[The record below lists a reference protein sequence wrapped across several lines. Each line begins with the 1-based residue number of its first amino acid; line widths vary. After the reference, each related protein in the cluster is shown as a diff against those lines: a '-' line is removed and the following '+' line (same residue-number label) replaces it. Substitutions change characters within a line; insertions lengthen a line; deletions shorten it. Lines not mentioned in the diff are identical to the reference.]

1 MCAESKS
8 CEDGRRT
15 LLRGVLAVGAG
26 VLGWVTDSA
35 SATEPS
41 EGRPVVVATISILA
55 DLTERIAGGAVLV
68 QSIVPMGGDPHT
80 FEPTPGTARM
90 LKRAQLVLRNG
101 LGLEG
106 WLDRL
111 VGVGT
116 PERPVIT
123 LTDGLKTRRV
133 RDGHGVEAI
142 DPHLWMDP
150 VHALDYVAAIERAL
164 VTHFPAHAR
173 QFRSHAESLAREIRQ
188 LDDEARA
195 MVDMLPSA
203 RRKLVTTHDAFRYFA
218 DRYGLKLVGSIWGI
232 STETEPSAKDVARIV
247 QDIRRERVPAVFAET
262 TVSPRLMQRI
272 AADAGVHMG
281 DPLYGDSLGAPGS
294 GADSY
299 VGMMRANLRA
309 LARGLGHGL
318 PAGAGRGDPL

>member
-1 MCAESKS
+1 MCTQPKS
-8 CEDGRRT
+8 FEDGRRT
-15 LLRGVLAVGAG
+15 LLRGMLAMSAGA
-26 VLGWVTDSA
+26 LGWAEDSA
-35 SATEPS
+35 AAAETS
-41 EGRPVVVATISILA
+41 EGRPVVVATMSILA
-55 DLTERIAGGAVLV
+55 NLTEIISGGAVRVL
-68 QSIVPMGGDPHT
+68 SIVPLGGDPHT
-80 FEPTPGTARM
+80 FEATPGTARM
-90 LKRAQLVLRNG
+90 LNRAQLVLRNG

-111 VGVGT
+111 VGIGT
-116 PERPVIT
+116 PERPVVT
-123 LTDGLKTRRV
+123 ATDGLVGRRV
-133 RDGHGVEAI
+133 RDGHGVETI
-142 DPHLWMDP
+142 DPHMWMDP
-150 VHALDYVAAIERAL
+150 VHALDYVTAIERAL
-164 VTHFPAHAR
+164 ATRFPAHAR

-195 MVDMLPSA
+195 MVDLLPHE

-232 STETEPSAKDVARIV
+232 STETQPSAKDVARIV
-247 QDIRRERVPAVFAET
+247 QAIRRERVPAVFAET

-272 AADAGVHMG
+272 AADAGVHLG

-299 VGMMRANLRA
+299 VRMMRANLRA

-318 PAGAGRGDPL
+318 PAGVGRGETS